1 MLMFVVVGGLI
12 AAYVGKRLLATE
24 EKPPVVR
31 TRNIPT
37 PLGDLEPGMV
47 VTEAHL
53 GVAPIRVTDLEA
65 DMLVSTRGIV
75 GQVVRERIPA
85 LSSIRANQ
93 LFPVGEHPPL
103 EVEEGMRAV
112 SIGLSENVAIV
123 DGLLRPG
130 QFADVHFT
138 PENIDRFGGL
148 TMTLF
153 RGVKVIAINRSYV
166 PASVE
171 DVGNTVTFEL
181 TPEQSNILLLARGK
195 GDISLTYNPE
205 GKGTGGVTIGRDDR
219 ATLDEILGL
228 EPEPKPPVPV
238 PPFESSIY
246 RQTDRSTHFFRD
258 GREIE
263 RPSAAPT
270 GSNPSSGS
278 PDDPDDIVN
287 GLNTQS
293 KPKPKRKKARTVASR
308 TSTK

>member
-12 AAYVGKRLLATE
+12 TAYIGKRLLATE

-75 GQVVRERIPA
+75 GRVVRERIPA

-103 EVEEGMRAV
+103 EVEKGMRAV

-205 GKGTGGVTIGRDDR
+205 GKGNGGVTIGRDDR

-258 GREIE
+258 DREIE

-270 GSNPSSGS
+270 DNNPSSGS
-278 PDDPDDIVN
+278 PDDPDDHVN
-287 GLNTQS
+287 GLNIQA
-293 KPKPKRKKARTVASR
+293 KPKPKRKKARTVVSR